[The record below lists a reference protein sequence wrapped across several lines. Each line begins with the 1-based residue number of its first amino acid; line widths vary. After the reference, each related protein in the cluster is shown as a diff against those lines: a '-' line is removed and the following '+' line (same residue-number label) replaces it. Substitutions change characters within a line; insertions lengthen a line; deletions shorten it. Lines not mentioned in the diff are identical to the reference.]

1 MIDAQN
7 SERSIMARDIDYAA
21 KAVKTAI
28 MEKFGAK
35 NDLSGLYVLAGERTI
50 SVRDGEAAAEGTRDD
65 LLAGIRDAS
74 SYADFW
80 ERWRTAPRES

>member
-1 MIDAQN
+1 MIDGRPG
-7 SERSIMARDIDYAA
+7 ERTDMARDIDYAA

-28 MEKFGAK
+28 MDKFGSK

-50 SVRDGEAAAEGTRDD
+50 SVRDGEAAAEGTRDA

-74 SYADFW
+74 SYADLW
-80 ERWRTAPRES
+80 ERWRAS

>member
-1 MIDAQN
+1 MTVVLVEKATWP
-7 SERSIMARDIDYAA
+7 RDIDYAA

-50 SVRDGEAAAEGTRDD
+50 SVRDGEAAAEGTRDA
-65 LLAGIRDAS
+65 LLAGIREAS
-74 SYADFW
+74 TYADLW
-80 ERWRTAPRES
+80 ERWRA